1 MKGERKAR
9 QGIVSRLRAGQTVGE
24 GEELSAYPDGGYFVV
39 GLLPEG
45 QLDMRGLT
53 QEQARQL
60 AEEGEVSEYLDTPE
74 EAADLYLKLK
84 EEYGSALARL
94 EDTPPGPSPAPATPE
109 RGCGSPEPGQASSRL
124 RDFHEGNFEREVLEA
139 PVPALVYF
147 CQPLSASDRLL
158 LPLLE
163 RLAGD
168 HTGMRFGQVD
178 VGQNDPL
185 AVEYGVD
192 TVPACLLFKHGR
204 LVQTL
209 KGLQP
214 ERNLRV
220 ALDALLA

>member
-1 MKGERKAR
+1 MKRR
-9 QGIVSRLRAGQTVGE
+9 QNSRQVIVSRLKAGGTVGE
-24 GEELSAYPDGGYFVV
+24 GADLATYPDSGYFVV

-45 QLDMRGLT
+45 PMDIRGLT
-53 QEQARQL
+53 AEQARQL

-94 EDTPPGPSPAPATPE
+94 EDTPPGASPATAT
-109 RGCGSPEPGQASSRL
+109 PEPGQASSRL
-124 RDFHEGNFEREVLEA
+124 RDFSGANFGQEVLA
-139 PVPALVYF
+139 SPLPVLVF
-147 CQPLSASDRLL
+147 FAQPLSASDRLML
-158 LPLLE
+158 ALLE

-168 HTGMRFGQVD
+168 HTGMRFGRVD

-192 TVPACLLFKHGR
+192 TAPACLLFKDGR
-204 LVQTL
+204 LVRTL

-214 ERNLRV
+214 ERNLRA

>member
-1 MKGERKAR
+1 MKGQRKAR

-24 GEELSAYPDGGYFVV
+24 GADLATYPDGGYFVV

-45 QLDMRGLT
+45 PVDMQGLT
-53 QEQARQL
+53 NEQARQL
-60 AEEGEVSEYLDTPE
+60 ADDGELSEYLDTPE

-84 EEYGSALARL
+84 KEYGSALARL
-94 EDTPPGPSPAPATPE
+94 GDTPPAASPATATPE
-109 RGCGSPEPGQASSRL
+109 PTCGSPELAQASSRML
-124 RDFHEGNFEREVLEA
+124 AFNGANFGQEVLA
-139 PVPALVYF
+139 SSFPVLVFF
-147 CQPLSASDRLL
+147 CQSLSACDRLM

-168 HTGMRFGQVD
+168 HTGIRFGRVE

-185 AVEYGVD
+185 AVKYGVD
-192 TVPACLLFKHGR
+192 TVPACLLFKHSR
-204 LVQTL
+204 LIQTL

-214 ERNLRV
+214 ERTLRA